1 MNNEDLLQATLSA
14 TIDRLAKQTK
24 MYETEI
30 ANLNAQIVVLTDQVN
45 QSTENNSFEIV
56 DEES

>member
-1 MNNEDLLQATLSA
+1 MNNEDLLQTTLSA

-30 ANLNAQIVVLTDQVN
+30 ANLNAQIIVLTEQAS
-45 QSTENNSFEIV
+45 QSVENSSFDIV
-56 DEES
+56 DKES